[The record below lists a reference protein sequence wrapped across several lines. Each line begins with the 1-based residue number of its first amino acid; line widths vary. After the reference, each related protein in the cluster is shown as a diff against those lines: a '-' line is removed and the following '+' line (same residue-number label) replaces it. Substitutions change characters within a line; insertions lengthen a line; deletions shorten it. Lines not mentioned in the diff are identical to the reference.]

1 MAKKIILIVVVLA
14 VAFLSL
20 SELRAGK
27 KAAEGIPAAS
37 SPAAVTVAAPSD
49 DKADSEAVPAQPAD
63 TEIAEMPEDQQKA
76 LIMDHYDLWSEA
88 WDHGVD
94 WFYTLTDLDHNGRME
109 VICASLQGSGLFTYA
124 NVWEVRED
132 FSGISKC
139 SDTLREGDAYPD
151 IITEAVNCYY
161 SESSGLYYYL
171 FDDIVRSGMA
181 EHYTGK
187 VVLCLD
193 KGTVEL
199 HTICSQYE
207 QYEDPESDPLVTYS
221 DEDGKNI
228 TKEAYEQA
236 VANWA
241 VGMTMSDFEMEWVQ
255 VSSGT

>member
-1 MAKKIILIVVVLA
+1 MDATSSKARHPENSHSLSSPSLPAKC
-14 VAFLSL
+14 S
-20 SELRAGK
+20 SELRSGPSPTILRV
-27 KAAEGIPAAS
+27 EGS
-37 SPAAVTVAAPSD
+37 T
-49 DKADSEAVPAQPAD
+49 
-63 TEIAEMPEDQQKA
+63 
-76 LIMDHYDLWSEA
+76 
-88 WDHGVD
+88 
-94 WFYTLTDLDHNGRME
+94 
-109 VICASLQGSGLFTYA
+109 LFTYA

-221 DEDGKNI
+221 DADGKNI

>member
-1 MAKKIILIVVVLA
+1 MAKKIILIVVILA

-20 SELRAGK
+20 SELKAGK
-27 KAAEGIPAAS
+27 QAAESIPAATATAPVTATDGNKDETADVS
-37 SPAAVTVAAPSD
+37 APTVDAAVT
-49 DKADSEAVPAQPAD
+49 
-63 TEIAEMPEDQQKA
+63 EMSEDQQKA
-76 LIMDHYDLWSEA
+76 LIMDHYDLWSES
-88 WDHGVD
+88 WDNGVD
-94 WFYTLTDLDHNGRME
+94 WFYTITDLDRNGRME
-109 VICASLQGSGLFTYA
+109 VICASLQGTGLYTYA
-124 NVWEVRED
+124 DIWEVKED

-139 SDTLREGDAYPD
+139 EDTLGEGGAYPD
-151 IITEAVNCYY
+151 IITETANCYY

-171 FDDIVRSGMA
+171 FDDVARSGMA

-199 HTICSQYE
+199 YTICSQYE

-221 DEDGKNI
+221 DADGKAI

-255 VSSGT
+255 VSTGT